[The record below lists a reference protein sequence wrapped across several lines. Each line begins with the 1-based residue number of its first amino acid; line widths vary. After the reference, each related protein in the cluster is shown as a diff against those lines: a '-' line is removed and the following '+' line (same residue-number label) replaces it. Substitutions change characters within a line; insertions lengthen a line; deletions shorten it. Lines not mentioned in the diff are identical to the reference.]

1 MAEWKFREFNELP
14 HLFKERVNM
23 SYPFA
28 TRFLDQFPK
37 QVTERI
43 ARTVAFISGALAAVL
58 TLASLIDPE
67 IFSVEITP
75 ERTGL
80 FYIGVLGA
88 VWAFARGRVSEDESV
103 FDPEYAMRNVVEYT
117 HYMPDHWQDRLH
129 SSDVM
134 QEFSEL
140 YKLKWVIFLEEVLGI
155 ITTPF
160 LLLFSLARCSD
171 QVVDFFREFTIHVD
185 GLGYVCSF
193 AVFDFKRG
201 DDQRGAATNNDVRED
216 YYSTKH
222 GKMAASYYGFL
233 DNYVINP
240 KTGIPGHMP
249 PGTRP
254 AFHAPPAFP
263 PLGSP
268 GLATDMRMSRMGR
281 GERDRP
287 RSRVPGPHLQGGW
300 GQRTGVGSPMASV
313 LLDPHHQP
321 TMPPHGGRSIHRG
334 RQPRG
339 PHGGADVDIVE
350 ESVDRRAL
358 QSSGGRGDD
367 DEFVESGGD
376 LGESMWQTSPTK
388 ALSRED
394 SSALHEEPE
403 VGVLGLIYQFQQAH
417 QNQRTKGPL

>member
-1 MAEWKFREFNELP
+1 
-14 HLFKERVNM
+14 M

-88 VWAFARGRVSEDESV
+88 VWAFARGRVSDDESV

-160 LLLFSLARCSD
+160 LLLFSLAKCSD
-171 QVVDFFREFTIHVD
+171 QVIDFFREFTIHVD

-193 AVFDFKRG
+193 AVFDFKRM
-201 DDQRGAATNNDVRED
+201 DDQRGAAANDDVRED

-240 KTGIPGHMP
+240 KTGIPGHTP
-249 PGTRP
+249 PGMRP
-254 AFHAPPAFP
+254 AFHAPPTFP

-268 GLATDMRMSRMGR
+268 GLATDMRTSRMGR
-281 GERDRP
+281 GKRDRP
-287 RSRVPGPHLQGGW
+287 RSRVPGSHLQGGW
-300 GQRTGVGSPMASV
+300 GQRAGVGSPMASV

-334 RQPRG
+334 RQARAS
-339 PHGGADVDIVE
+339 HGGADVGIAKE
-350 ESVDRRAL
+350 PIDRRAM
-358 QSSGGRGDD
+358 QSSGGQGH
-367 DEFVESGGD
+367 DEFFESGGD

-417 QNQRTKGPL
+417 QNQRTKGPV

>member
-14 HLFKERVNM
+14 HLFNERLHM

-28 TRFLDQFPK
+28 TRYLDQFPK

-67 IFSVEITP
+67 IFSVELTP
-75 ERTGL
+75 DRTGL

-88 VWAFARGRVSEDESV
+88 VWAFARGRVSEDETV
-103 FDPEYAMRNVVEYT
+103 FDPEYAMRNVTEYT
-117 HYMPDHWQDRLH
+117 HHMPEHWRGRLH

-160 LLLFSLARCSD
+160 LLLFPLARCSD
-171 QVVDFFREFTIHVD
+171 QIVDFFREFTIHVD

-193 AVFDFKRG
+193 AVFDFKSQG
-201 DDQRGAATNNDVRED
+201 DQVGAGANNDVRED
-216 YYSTKH
+216 YYATKH

-240 KTGIPGHMP
+240 KTGIFGHTP
-249 PGTRP
+249 PGMRA

-268 GLATDMRMSRMGR
+268 TQTADMRMSRRGR

-287 RSRVPGPHLQGGW
+287 RSRMPGQGGW
-300 GQRTGVGSPMASV
+300 GQRGGASAALASPMASV
-313 LLDPHHQP
+313 LLDPRNQP
-321 TMPPHGGRSIHRG
+321 IMPAQGGRSIHGG
-334 RQPRG
+334 RQPRAG
-339 PHGGADVDIVE
+339 QGGHDVGIAE
-350 ESVDRRAL
+350 EPVDRRA
-358 QSSGGRGDD
+358 GRHGADD
-367 DEFVESGGD
+367 DEIFESGGD
-376 LGESMWQTSPTK
+376 LGESMWQTSPAK
-388 ALSRED
+388 ALSREN

-417 QNQRTKGPL
+417 QTQRTKGPL

>member
-1 MAEWKFREFNELP
+1 
-14 HLFKERVNM
+14 M

-28 TRFLDQFPK
+28 TRYLDQFPK

-67 IFSVEITP
+67 IFSVELTP

-88 VWAFARGRVSEDESV
+88 VWAFARGRVSEDETV
-103 FDPEYAMRNVVEYT
+103 FNPEYAMRNVTEYT
-117 HYMPDHWQDRLH
+117 HHMPEHWKGRLH

-160 LLLFSLARCSD
+160 LLLFPLAKCSD
-171 QVVDFFREFTIHVD
+171 QIVDFFREFTVHVD

-201 DDQRGAATNNDVRED
+201 GDQGRATTNNDVRQD

-240 KTGIPGHMP
+240 KTGIFGHTP
-249 PGTRP
+249 PGMRP
-254 AFHAPPAFP
+254 SFQAPPVFP
-263 PLGSP
+263 PFDSP
-268 GLATDMRMSRMGR
+268 NIATDLRMSRKGR
-281 GERDRP
+281 GERDGL
-287 RSRVPGPHLQGGW
+287 RSRVPGSQLQGGW
-300 GQRTGVGSPMASV
+300 GHRTGASAALASPMASV

-321 TMPPHGGRSIHRG
+321 VMPVPGGRSIHRG
-334 RQPRG
+334 RQPRPGQRG
-339 PHGGADVDIVE
+339 PSFGIAE
-350 ESVDRRAL
+350 ETGDRVATHL
-358 QSSGGRGDD
+358 AGQLEVD
-367 DEFVESGGD
+367 DEDILESGGG
-376 LGESMWQTSPTK
+376 LGESVWETSPTK
-388 ALSRED
+388 TLSREN
-394 SSALHEEPE
+394 SSAVHEEPE
-403 VGVLGLIYQFQQAH
+403 IGVLGLIYQFQQAH
-417 QNQRTKGPL
+417 QTQRTKGPL